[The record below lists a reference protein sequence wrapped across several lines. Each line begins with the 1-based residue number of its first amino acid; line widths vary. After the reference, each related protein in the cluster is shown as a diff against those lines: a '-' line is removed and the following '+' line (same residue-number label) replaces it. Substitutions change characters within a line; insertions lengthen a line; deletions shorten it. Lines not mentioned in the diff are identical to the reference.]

1 MVFTYFNRSKLE
13 LWDYTKSNF
22 YLALYLANDIE
33 EDCDEYKYEIF
44 PWALGKNWRRKFQPF
59 LKERDRMLKDME
71 YRAMVSRKSCE
82 EVMFLAPDHYGEF
95 KSFRFKIQF
104 SI

>member
-1 MVFTYFNRSKLE
+1 MVFTYFKRAKLE
-13 LWDYTKSNF
+13 LSEYTKTNF

-44 PWALGKNWRRKFQPF
+44 PWALGRNWRKKFQAF
-59 LKERDRMLKDME
+59 LKARDKLLIEMK

-82 EVMFLAPDHYGEF
+82 EVMILVPNHYG
-95 KSFRFKIQF
+95 KIQILF
-104 SI
+104 IF